1 MWKISESCCAI
12 IQILFA
18 ISFST
23 VSLFIFVM
31 ITYFVM
37 YNPISVMT
45 VNEIISVEVKRL
57 Q

>member
-1 MWKISESCCAI
+1 MWKNSESCSAI
-12 IQILFA
+12 IQILFV

-23 VSLFIFVM
+23 ASLFIFVM

-37 YNPISVMT
+37 YNPISVMA

-57 Q
+57 R